1 MKRDLSTCY
10 ILAKVLNKFG
20 YKTFIC
26 CRRNFNF
33 LLRYFEP
40 KQLFLLGQ
48 VNMLP
53 LQAIN
58 SFEFE
63 NTFIYFMPAEGF
75 AANGEYEQM
84 YPKSLNYDF
93 IQTIFFWGKR
103 PLEWFKNN
111 RSYTKRNLL
120 RRIGYAR
127 MSIAKE
133 YAAIVERN
141 QKKIGFVGRFPA
153 MNDLYKRGAIDFF
166 LSDDTV
172 LERERL
178 RLRQDVESKAISCY
192 MELIDFII
200 KNTDYTISFR
210 PHPNEDIRSYD
221 GLAKRFGNRFEINQ
235 AFDVAEWMAS
245 CYSIIALASSS
256 FIDAH
261 EVKTPVICIDSIIGT
276 TDSTLI
282 FDPAL
287 DIMYEACHLP
297 STIEEAKTLLINN
310 KLQSV
315 SSKKFES
322 VLDENYRGET
332 DAIFEGIIDE
342 ILVNTSKPDLVD
354 HFYKY
359 LINLFDFLFSTKCFI
374 NRENSLQFDYSY
386 FYHPI
391 SISLKNISSTIGA
404 RINLSARKSE
414 PL

>member
-1 MKRDLSTCY
+1 MIIIIIIFCFY
-10 ILAKVLNKFG
+10 FHF
-20 YKTFIC
+20 YFI
-26 CRRNFNF
+26 
-33 LLRYFEP
+33 
-40 KQLFLLGQ
+40 
-48 VNMLP
+48 
-53 LQAIN
+53 
-58 SFEFE
+58 
-63 NTFIYFMPAEGF
+63 
-75 AANGEYEQM
+75 
-84 YPKSLNYDF
+84 
-93 IQTIFFWGKR
+93 
-103 PLEWFKNN
+103 
-111 RSYTKRNLL
+111 
-120 RRIGYAR
+120 
-127 MSIAKE
+127 
-133 YAAIVERN
+133 
-141 QKKIGFVGRFPA
+141 
-153 MNDLYKRGAIDFF
+153 
-166 LSDDTV
+166 
-172 LERERL
+172 
-178 RLRQDVESKAISCY
+178 
-192 MELIDFII
+192 
-200 KNTDYTISFR
+200 
-210 PHPNEDIRSYD
+210 
-221 GLAKRFGNRFEINQ
+221 
-235 AFDVAEWMAS
+235 
-245 CYSIIALASSS
+245 
-256 FIDAH
+256 
-261 EVKTPVICIDSIIGT
+261 IIGT